1 MKDAKRNL
9 GKARIAKQDEFYTR
23 MSDIEK
29 ELEHYAAHFEGKVVY
44 CNCDDPDR
52 SNFWKYFEGNFD
64 RLGLKRLVSTHY
76 APQGKSS
83 KRERIGGH
91 EDPCTTPLEGNG
103 DFRSGECID
112 LMEQADIVVT
122 NPPFSLFREYV
133 AQLVEHGKKFLIIG
147 NQNAITCKDI
157 FALIKDG
164 KLWLGWGFKG
174 GAAHFTS
181 PYEDRATASN
191 HIEGMVRVPGVNWF
205 TNLDHKKRHEDIIL
219 YKTHNPEEYPKY
231 DNYDAINVD
240 KIKDIPMDYF
250 GAMGVPITFL
260 NKFNSAQ
267 FEIVKIRKGDDGRD
281 LTCDGRLPYNRIIII
296 KKTKETK

>member
-1 MKDAKRNL
+1 
-9 GKARIAKQDEFYTR
+9 
-23 MSDIEK
+23 
-29 ELEHYAAHFEGKVVY
+29 
-44 CNCDDPDR
+44 
-52 SNFWKYFEGNFD
+52 
-64 RLGLKRLVSTHY
+64 
-76 APQGKSS
+76 
-83 KRERIGGH
+83 
-91 EDPCTTPLEGNG
+91 
-103 DFRSGECID
+103 
-112 LMEQADIVVT
+112 
-122 NPPFSLFREYV
+122 
-133 AQLVEHGKKFLIIG
+133 
-147 NQNAITCKDI
+147 
-157 FALIKDG
+157 
-164 KLWLGWGFKG
+164 
-174 GAAHFTS
+174 
-181 PYEDRATASN
+181 
-191 HIEGMVRVPGVNWF
+191 MVRVPGVNWF